1 MKILKINEFVNES
14 KKKDSFKYEYG
25 VVMLDLKVEDWKKQI
40 LSIIDE
46 KDIYDEEGFGLEDK
60 VHVTVFYG
68 IKPDEST
75 IKDVKEKIIKF
86 IEINTDEEFDI
97 NKEYELNKIS
107 IFENKDYDVVKFEI
121 ENCEE
126 LHKLNKYIENTFP
139 YNNDYPKYEPHS
151 TIAYVK
157 KGKGK
162 KYIQELEE
170 SIIAIPT
177 KLVYSYPID
186 DGEDKKTITLIKYD

>member
-1 MKILKINEFVNES
+1 MKILKVNEFLNES
-14 KKKDSFKYEYG
+14 KKKEKFKYEYG

-46 KDIYDEEGFGLEDK
+46 EDIYDEKGFGLEDK
-60 VHVTVFYG
+60 VHVTIFYG

-75 IKDVKEKIIKF
+75 PKDVKEKIKEYLEKI
-86 IEINTDEEFDI
+86 DV
-97 NKEYELNKIS
+97 NKEYELEKIS
-107 IFENKDYDVVKFEI
+107 IFENDDYDVVKFEI
-121 ENCEE
+121 EDCDE
-126 LHKLNKYIENTFP
+126 LHKLNKFIEKSFP
-139 YNNDYPKYEPHS
+139 YNNDYPEYKPHA

-162 KYIQELEE
+162 KYIQKLEE
-170 SIIAIPT
+170 PFIAIPT

-186 DGEDKKTITLIKYD
+186 GGEDKKTDTIIKYTNE

>member
-1 MKILKINEFVNES
+1 MKILKIDEFVNES

-25 VVMLDLKVEDWKKQI
+25 VVMLDFKVEDWKKQI

-46 KDIYDEEGFGLEDK
+46 EDIYDEKGFGLEDK

-75 IKDVKEKIIKF
+75 PKDVKEKIKKYLEKI
-86 IEINTDEEFDI
+86 DV
-97 NKEYELNKIS
+97 NKEYELKKIS

-121 ENCEE
+121 KDCEE
-126 LHKLNKYIENTFP
+126 LRTLNKFIEKSFP

-151 TIAYVK
+151 TIGYVK

-170 SIIAIPT
+170 SLIATPT
-177 KLVYSYPID
+177 KLVYSYPIE
-186 DGEDKKTITLIKYD
+186 DGEDKKTETIIKYNY